1 MDLDPSG
8 VDNLSWVRLV
18 WKGLNDICWDT
29 SLVSSSHVCIHYGN
43 FSKNQ
48 LREIGMFNTSE
59 NHLLLQVNVGR
70 LLCLVFL
77 YRWHFLNKISLYWP
91 LNLTTQPS
99 TSKLSDKAINTQS
112 LFWLGKVGKQ
122 RVTQEAQKF

>member
-1 MDLDPSG
+1 MES
-8 VDNLSWVRLV
+8 
-18 WKGLNDICWDT
+18 KGLNDICWDT
-29 SLVSSSHVCIHYGN
+29 SLVSSDHVCIHYGN

-48 LREIGMFNTSE
+48 LTEIGMFNTSE

-91 LNLTTQPS
+91 LTLTTQPS

>member
-18 WKGLNDICWDT
+18 WKGLNDIYWDT
-29 SLVSSSHVCIHYGN
+29 NLVSSGHVCIHYGN

-77 YRWHFLNKISLYWP
+77 
-91 LNLTTQPS
+91 
-99 TSKLSDKAINTQS
+99 
-112 LFWLGKVGKQ
+112 
-122 RVTQEAQKF
+122 

>member
-29 SLVSSSHVCIHYGN
+29 SLVSSGHVCIHYGN

-59 NHLLLQVNVGR
+59 NHFLLQVNYPMVVATTCYHLPDNSQNSN
-70 LLCLVFL
+70 LLHVQQ
-77 YRWHFLNKISLYWP
+77 W
-91 LNLTTQPS
+91 
-99 TSKLSDKAINTQS
+99 
-112 LFWLGKVGKQ
+112 
-122 RVTQEAQKF
+122 